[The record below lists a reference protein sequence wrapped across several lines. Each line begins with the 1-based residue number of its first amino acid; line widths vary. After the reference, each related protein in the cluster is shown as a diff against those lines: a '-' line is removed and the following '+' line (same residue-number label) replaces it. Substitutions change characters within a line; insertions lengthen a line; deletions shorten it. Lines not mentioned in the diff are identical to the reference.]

1 MKPPRIPSV
10 FKLTKYNEYK
20 RFHYEPRTFD
30 EQKERLAKRKL
41 EIEKELEREKRL
53 GKNYETHLRESI
65 HNSWSKRETR
75 RQKRNSSYRLLL
87 ILAALLAILYY
98 IYKKFDILL

>member
-10 FKLTKYNEYK
+10 FKLTQYNEYK
-20 RFHYEPRTFD
+20 RFKYEPRTFD
-30 EQKERLAKRKL
+30 EQKERLAKRRL

-87 ILAALLAILYY
+87 ILAALLALLYY

>member
-10 FKLTKYNEYK
+10 FKLTQHNEHK

-30 EQKERLAKRKL
+30 EQKEKLAKRKR

-87 ILAALLAILYY
+87 ILAALLALLYY